1 MAACNLSSGKKKDTD
16 DSLQNYPPAPVQ
28 LDKKEFRF
36 YYRVLSDFFDS
47 SLLTKNFNGG
57 ILIAKNGA
65 VIYEKYSG
73 LIDLRKKDLPA
84 GQADSITAST
94 PFQVASTSKPFTA
107 MAILRMVQEKKL
119 SLEDSLSKYFPGL
132 PYPGITI
139 KMLLNHRSGLPNYV
153 YFIPNSK
160 WDKMKDV
167 TDNDVLN
174 LLYALRPKRSF
185 PPGTH
190 FSYCNTNF
198 VLLALIIE
206 KISGEKFPE
215 YMKKNIFDPLQMSN
229 TFVFTPA
236 DSTRATPSFNYD
248 RSYWKNDFLD
258 ETYGDKNI
266 YTTPGDLL
274 KWDQALYTDK
284 VISKSMQDSAFSPYS
299 FENKS
304 IHNYGLGWHLLL
316 LPNGKKVI
324 YHFGRW
330 HGFNAAFARLT
341 DEKVTIII
349 LGNKF
354 SRNIYNVAHQCYDIF
369 GDYQQHHLNEEEES
383 ENTEVNKKLF
393 PLKEKKSKSTSK
405 KH

>member
-1 MAACNLSSGKKKDTD
+1 
-16 DSLQNYPPAPVQ
+16 
-28 LDKKEFRF
+28 
-36 YYRVLSDFFDS
+36 
-47 SLLTKNFNGG
+47 
-57 ILIAKNGA
+57 
-65 VIYEKYSG
+65 
-73 LIDLRKKDLPA
+73 
-84 GQADSITAST
+84 
-94 PFQVASTSKPFTA
+94 
-107 MAILRMVQEKKL
+107 
-119 SLEDSLSKYFPGL
+119 
-132 PYPGITI
+132 
-139 KMLLNHRSGLPNYV
+139 MLLNHRSGLPNYV

-174 LLYALRPKRSF
+174 LLFALRPKRSF

-405 KH
+405 KY